1 MFGHLAPVLILTA
14 AVAGGSKGANATACD
29 HQYTGGATELPGES
43 LYQLPISLETSQ
55 GVKMPLSSLRGQ
67 PLLITMFYS
76 HCTLVCPLLTTDLQ
90 NIDDELTPKER
101 ACIRVLM
108 VSFDAER
115 DTPAEL
121 KTFAKE
127 HSIHDSRWITAR
139 ASAGDVRLLAAAL
152 GIRYRELPDHTFN
165 HSTVISLADKDGV
178 VRARA
183 IGLKSAD
190 AAFMATVRSSSVAR
204 TSLVPSAKIWNPAQR
219 CFLIRSQNAHLSWP
233 APARLC
239 L

>member
-1 MFGHLAPVLILTA
+1 MRERSTSMRKHIFSHLAAVLILTVV
-14 AVAGGSKGANATACD
+14 VAGESKGANDTQSDYQHAPA
-29 HQYTGGATELPGES
+29 ARALPGES
-43 LYQLPISLETSQ
+43 LYQLPISLETSR
-55 GVKMPLSSLRGQ
+55 GATIPLSSLRGQ

-90 NIDDELTPKER
+90 NIDNMLTAKER
-101 ACIRVLM
+101 ARIRVLM

-121 KTFAKE
+121 TVFEHE
-127 HSIHDSRWITAR
+127 HSIRDSRWVIAR
-139 ASAGDVRLLAAAL
+139 ASAGDVRLLAAVL
-152 GIRYRELPDHTFN
+152 GIRYRELPDHSFN

-190 AAFMATVRSSSVAR
+190 AAFMTMVRSVSAAGTTNR
-204 TSLVPSAKIWNPAQR
+204 TAGE
-219 CFLIRSQNAHLSWP
+219 
-233 APARLC
+233 
-239 L
+239 